1 MCLRPTFVAS
11 GLSLSKPV
19 CVTLRDNSFSIRLSL
34 FCGLMSVW
42 KGRKHLMNKAVAV
55 VGMCGSGK
63 SVLSQYFCEL
73 GWQSVYFGGVT
84 VSQLKKDGIPVNEQ
98 NERIMRE
105 GLRHKYGMG
114 AFALLLKDEICQKLQ
129 KGNVVLDGLYSWSE
143 YKILKDLL
151 GNDLFVLAIVTN
163 SSVRK
168 QRLKDRPVRSL
179 TAEQVDGRDIA
190 EIENS
195 EKGGPIAKAD
205 YYIINNGTEAELKSQ
220 FNAFM
225 SWLSQQ

>member
-1 MCLRPTFVAS
+1 
-11 GLSLSKPV
+11 
-19 CVTLRDNSFSIRLSL
+19 
-34 FCGLMSVW
+34 
-42 KGRKHLMNKAVAV
+42 MNKAVAV

-84 VSQLKKDGIPVNEQ
+84 VSQLKKDGIAVNEQ

-105 GLRHKYGMG
+105 GLRKRYGMG
-114 AFALLLKDEICQKLQ
+114 AFAVLLKDEILDKLSRS
-129 KGNVVLDGLYSWSE
+129 NVVLDGLYSWSE
-143 YKILKDLL
+143 YKILKELL
-151 GNDLFVLAIVTN
+151 GDNLVVLAIVTN

-168 QRLKDRPVRSL
+168 ERLRGRDVRPL

-205 YYIINNGTEAELKSQ
+205 YYIVNNGTEQQLRAQ
-220 FNAFM
+220 FEDFM
-225 SWLSQQ
+225 HWLEQA